1 MMTTPELR
9 QLLLKELSV
18 HHDLK
23 RLCLEW
29 DLDTADSYDL
39 LSSPSQKPVTDATVS
54 THTKTDGYNAPRCR
68 RNHQISTFG

>member
-1 MMTTPELR
+1 MPTPELR
-9 QLLLKELSV
+9 QLLLKELSI

-29 DLDTADSYDL
+29 DLDTVDSYGL
-39 LSSPSQKPVTDATVS
+39 LSSSSQKPVAEANVNTYTQP
-54 THTKTDGYNAPRCR
+54 DGYNQQRSR